1 MALID
6 CGRSPFNDKN
16 CLCTCMCV
24 IGREI
29 EREKTDEKCTSLDVE
44 GTKIY
49 ISSILT
55 FLRRSPL
62 LSRELSSHMYNIE
75 RGKGK
80 IDLVLR

>member
-1 MALID
+1 
-6 CGRSPFNDKN
+6 
-16 CLCTCMCV
+16 MCV
-24 IGREI
+24 FGREI
-29 EREKTDEKCTSLDVE
+29 EREKTDEKCTFLDVE

-55 FLRRSPL
+55 FLRPSPL